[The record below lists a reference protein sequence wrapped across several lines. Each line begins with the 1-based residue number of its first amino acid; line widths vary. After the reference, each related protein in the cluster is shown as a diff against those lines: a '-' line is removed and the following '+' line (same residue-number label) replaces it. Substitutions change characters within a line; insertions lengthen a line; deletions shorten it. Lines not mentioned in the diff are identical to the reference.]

1 MSHTYE
7 TLKTPPSGGIC
18 AECQKAFKS
27 KESVVKCTK
36 CGVILHSKKCE
47 EKYSK
52 KRGNCTG
59 VKSSGSTSSTSTSS
73 TKLNG
78 NNSKG
83 SGTHSTQSKSSS
95 LTPEEREK
103 YMKEIGESMKVDV
116 SVLPKDQLDILIEK
130 YIEQKQKENVI
141 IKSQMSTP
149 ETAVKRLVDS
159 SFTLKELKDF
169 EIEIRNASTNY
180 IQKFIEN
187 KGIDAFFKMFNKL
200 MMNPHF
206 KVTEIPEAEKK
217 TIYIL
222 RRLLETETIF
232 NNVICS
238 AEYLCTILMALSSKS
253 ISTNERIELVN
264 GVLLKS
270 CGNSEETTTP
280 PYEINSK
287 NLIKAST
294 ELKSKRKNKIRFE
307 WLVNLFDTEN
317 NELKKAA
324 MGVMHAMVK
333 NIDNIFLRMD
343 IRTELICLGAE
354 KFIANINEIY
364 GETDDPIMDIFDDW
378 IQISEDD
385 DKTMK
390 NLIEKVND
398 KLEDKIDL
406 NDDKKVSN
414 SLERIMKDLHI
425 DKLYHE
431 LMKEAA
437 YLSSSDTSSVIMSK
451 WMAFECITRM
461 VGFYDLDR
469 KDLDGVQPYD
479 EIYEIGGK
487 KVKLNELFESVSSV
501 ASLYMIDSELKVVN
515 DKLVAAKNQSA
526 TASDRLKKR
535 KDRIPEYENDKK
547 KADNEMKIKQEA
559 LQGSKAKLEGFKQDL
574 TSLQKQLAE
583 RPSTVVIGKVNTT
596 ITNNATSTMP
606 PPPPP
611 PGASSIPPP
620 PPPPGMPGMPPPPPP
635 PGMPG
640 MPPPPPPPGMP
651 GMPPPPPPPGMPGMP
666 PPPPPGMPGMPPPPP
681 GMPGMPPPPPP
692 GMPGMP
698 PPPPGM
704 PGMPPPPPGMPG
716 MPPPP
721 PGGFGFRPAAP
732 KPNAYVT
739 MLPKPTKKVKNFQW
753 QKLTDRQLQGTVFL
767 KMDTLDKIPIDF
779 KMIEEQFKVP
789 ERAKP
794 TEAKETKKQ
803 GPVCILDGKQNQT
816 LTITLKGFKNKTI
829 KEVCVAVNKCD
840 ASLFEEA
847 SAVRNLQKAIPSKE
861 EMEPV
866 YAYYKEHNGDESN
879 IGVAEQFAYA
889 LSNIQSVNIKLE
901 AFACKLEFP
910 VKLSEILPDIK
921 KVEVACKQLLESK
934 KLLRLMEVILL
945 IGNYLNQGTARAKCH
960 GFSFNTL
967 QKLSDTKTGDNKRTL
982 LHFIA
987 SIVEEKYKD
996 DVLGW
1001 DEEIIGVVDASKV
1014 PGAQFE
1020 SEIGGLEKTFATIE
1034 SSVKKVKEEEGCDFL
1049 SVMNAFILASKQDL
1063 VDLKETYQKTMV
1075 IYKDVLKYFG
1085 ENVSKPPAPEE
1096 FFKPLASF
1104 IESWKNARKDNAK
1117 AKEQE
1122 EKERK
1127 KAEEAKK
1134 KAQLAAA
1141 RKAGGKVDALGDVD
1155 TMKKSP
1161 IIRKKTTKKMVRI
1174 AEV

>member
-1 MSHTYE
+1 MSHIYE

-59 VKSSGSTSSTSTSS
+59 AKSSGSTNSTPTSS

-83 SGTHSTQSKSSS
+83 SATHSTPSKSISI
-95 LTPEEREK
+95 TPEEREK

-141 IKSQMSTP
+141 VKSQMSTP

-222 RRLLETETIF
+222 RKLLETETIF
-232 NNVICS
+232 NDVICS

-270 CGNSEETTTP
+270 CGNSEETTNTLH
-280 PYEINSK
+280 EINSK

-364 GETDDPIMDIFDDW
+364 GETDDPIMDIFDEW

-390 NLIEKVND
+390 SLIEKVND

-406 NDDKKVSN
+406 NDDKKVSS

-611 PGASSIPPP
+611 PGAVSVPPP
-620 PPPPGMPGMPPPPPP
+620 PPPPGMPGMPP
-635 PGMPG
+635 
-640 MPPPPPPPGMP
+640 
-651 GMPPPPPPPGMPGMP
+651 
-666 PPPPPGMPGMPPPPP
+666 
-681 GMPGMPPPPPP
+681 
-692 GMPGMP
+692 
-698 PPPPGM
+698 
-704 PGMPPPPPGMPG
+704 PPPPPGMPG

-829 KEVCVAVNKCD
+829 KEVCIAVNKCD

-1075 IYKDVLKYFG
+1075 VYKDVLKYFG